1 MSRACGVQRARIT
14 DLFTRICQVEAPADG
29 IIFDSFTLQVEA
41 VREEE
46 KYQGV
51 RLYLRGGLGTAVIPV
66 QVDIGFGDSVHP
78 APSRK
83 NFPSLL
89 PDLPTADVLMY
100 PPERNSKR

>member
-1 MSRACGVQRARIT
+1 M
-14 DLFTRICQVEAPADG
+14 PADA
-29 IIFDSFTLQVEA
+29 IIFDPSTLRVEA

-51 RLYLRGGLGTAVIPV
+51 RLTLSGRLGTAVIPV
-66 QVDIGFGDSVHP
+66 QVDIGFGDRVYP

-89 PDLPTADVLMY
+89 PDLPELEAM
-100 PPERNSKR
+100 PPCLIE